1 MPLCAACK
9 YLSSGQWMT
18 PWKKG
23 NCDVT
28 GCETAMFL
36 RKLGCQEYDLQM
48 YIIAQWYFLV
58 ARKNLCKWKYYNGST
73 MSSILQNTVGLIYD
87 IYMICKIKCGRNHL
101 NTFKLPVLRTLEHSL
116 RSHIVGLPPFQ
127 LSNESDGDKIGQGSF
142 GPVSLAMNQR
152 TSEKVVVK
160 RLFLLRELK
169 KRKSLFKESRPLQKL
184 QRKNVVEF

>member
-58 ARKNLCKWKYYNGST
+58 ARKNLCKCMEVLQWEHYVQHSTKHSGSN
-73 MSSILQNTVGLIYD
+73 I
-87 IYMICKIKCGRNHL
+87 
-101 NTFKLPVLRTLEHSL
+101 
-116 RSHIVGLPPFQ
+116 
-127 LSNESDGDKIGQGSF
+127 
-142 GPVSLAMNQR
+142 
-152 TSEKVVVK
+152 
-160 RLFLLRELK
+160 
-169 KRKSLFKESRPLQKL
+169 
-184 QRKNVVEF
+184 